1 MSRYELFQH
10 LVGEEIRKS
19 NPHGKLQVVGDTST
33 LEDDERLFHIAGELI
48 SNCAEKG
55 AEEITLTLTPRL
67 IVVEDNLVHTP
78 EEVEKILENIQQPL
92 PVTNK
97 AIVENG
103 QSIRG
108 FGIFSVRNTLLE
120 IGASLFY
127 EHRDG
132 RIIARVEL

>member
-10 LVGEEIRKS
+10 IVGEEIRKN
-19 NPHGKLQVVGDTST
+19 NPRGKLQVVGDTST
-33 LEDDERLFHIAGELI
+33 LDNDERLFHIAGELI

-67 IVVEDNLVHTP
+67 IVVEDNLVHSP
-78 EEVEKILENIQQPL
+78 EEAEKILENIQQAL

-97 AIVENG
+97 AVTEDG
-103 QSIRG
+103 QTIRG
-108 FGIFSVRNTLLE
+108 FGIFSIRNTLLE